1 MRKNIEIS
9 DKQTLILEF
18 ILSSLK
24 SNGYPPTVR
33 EIAKSVG
40 LSSSATVYS
49 HLKKLE
55 KMGYIKRDPSKP
67 RAIEILSKANHLI
80 NPAVDSSI
88 NQSVMVPLVG
98 TVAAG
103 TPILAEENIE
113 DYFPLC
119 QDFVKGNNPVFLLRV
134 RGDSMVNAGILD
146 RDYIIVRKQD
156 TAINGEIVVALMED
170 ESTVKRYFKT
180 SKNIKLMPENDHM
193 QPIITKNVSII
204 GKVIGVVRKYF

>member
-1 MRKNIEIS
+1 MNKNSDIS
-9 DKQTLILEF
+9 GKQTKILEF

-55 KMGYIKRDPSKP
+55 KNGYIKRDPSKP
-67 RAIEILSKANHLI
+67 RAIEVLKKTTAML
-80 NPAVDSSI
+80 NPAPDFKSD
-88 NQSVMVPLVG
+88 NNVMVPLVG
-98 TVAAG
+98 NVAAG

-113 DYFPLC
+113 DYFPLSS
-119 QDFVKGNNPVFLLRV
+119 DFVKGNNPVFVLRV
-134 RGDSMVNAGILD
+134 RGDSMINAGIMD
-146 RDYIIVRKQD
+146 RDFIIVRKQD
-156 TAINGEIVVALMED
+156 TALNGEIVVALMDD
-170 ESTVKRYFKT
+170 ESTVKRFFKT
-180 SKNIKLMPENDHM
+180 SKQIKLIPENDNM
-193 QPIITKNVSII
+193 QPIVTKDVSII